1 MSLSGWI
8 PDLKMFIRNRPARGT
23 CEMSIFDDPAIET
36 AGIANKK
43 LQQFTGSKMEKA
55 KNNIF

>member
-1 MSLSGWI
+1 
-8 PDLKMFIRNRPARGT
+8 MFIRNRPARGT